1 MTEDQFEKLA
11 RMMHENH
18 EDVVARFETLER
30 TVVGLD
36 NKVDDNHTELRA
48 KIDGINRRLD
58 TDAMQRSEQNVV
70 GRIEAIEK
78 HLGIVRSISL

>member
-18 EDVVARFETLER
+18 EDVTARFEALE
-30 TVVGLD
+30 
-36 NKVDDNHTELRA
+36 NKVDDHHTELRA

-58 TDAMQRSEQNVV
+58 TDAMQRTEQNIV
-70 GRIEAIEK
+70 GRVAAIET
-78 HLGIVRSISL
+78 HLGIVRTIAA